1 MWGARCKRGRA
12 AGGHA
17 WQWGGALGGHARP
30 RGAYARTPIDGHGL
44 PPRGWCGRISAPII
58 GAQTRG
64 AHDFKEG
71 PIYVLPSSFEVAKPS
86 SPGSLPST
94 CKELCLGLWKLGDL
108 ALHTYGEDFY

>member
-1 MWGARCKRGRA
+1 MMAAASRHLVGSGRIRA
-12 AGGHA
+12 HPSLGVRL
-17 WQWGGALGGHARP
+17 GGA
-30 RGAYARTPIDGHGL
+30 HG
-44 PPRGWCGRISAPII
+44 S
-58 GAQTRG
+58 
-64 AHDFKEG
+64 KEE